1 MPSAL
6 KSSWSTTS
14 PARTPAPSSPASRL
28 SERLA
33 LRQHRH
39 EGRRK
44 MKASEKVA
52 DARSPS
58 ARARAVR
65 TFLALADT
73 SRRALA
79 CRAMCQPLAA
89 PVQTFVAA
97 RALASRRCVKW
108 RSALL
113 LHARAPLLL
122 FVILL
127 APRPAKTR
135 ETKHAS
141 DEVQVVRN
149 RYNFRSGWRNE
160 GMRKKVLKS
169 RALQHF
175 MLAVPPADVTQVA
188 GPKSSVRPDPE
199 EG

>member
-1 MPSAL
+1 M
-6 KSSWSTTS
+6 
-14 PARTPAPSSPASRL
+14 RAS
-28 SERLA
+28 
-33 LRQHRH
+33 
-39 EGRRK
+39 
-44 MKASEKVA
+44 
-52 DARSPS
+52 
-58 ARARAVR
+58 RAVR

-108 RSALL
+108 RSTLL

-149 RYNFRSGWRNE
+149 RYHFRSGWRNE

-188 GPKSSVRPDPE
+188 GPKSSVRPDPGGGGGGRSSGWPHPRGHTDRPTGPPGE
-199 EG
+199 RLTSDFLGM